1 MLKSTTLLIGLL
13 LAAPVYAAEVE
24 DKDLTILRL
33 QKIVAEQSMGELL
46 RDARV
51 SEYERIRQNYQRL
64 LGEIE
69 KKEKP
74 KEEKK
79 P

>member
-1 MLKSTTLLIGLL
+1 
-13 LAAPVYAAEVE
+13 
-24 DKDLTILRL
+24 LRL

-51 SEYERIRQNYQRL
+51 SEYERIRQNYQKL

-69 KKEKP
+69 KREGKEKP
-74 KEEKK
+74 K
-79 P
+79 

>member
-1 MLKSTTLLIGLL
+1 
-13 LAAPVYAAEVE
+13 
-24 DKDLTILRL
+24 LRL

>member
-51 SEYERIRQNYQRL
+51 SEYERIRQNYQKL

-69 KKEKP
+69 KREGKEKP
-74 KEEKK
+74 K
-79 P
+79 